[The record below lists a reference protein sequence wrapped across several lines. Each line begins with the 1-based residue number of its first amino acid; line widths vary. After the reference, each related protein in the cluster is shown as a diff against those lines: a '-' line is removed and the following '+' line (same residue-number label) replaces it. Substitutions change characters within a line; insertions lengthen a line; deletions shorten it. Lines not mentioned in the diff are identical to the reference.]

1 MAEGHRRACLA
12 VSRVGLGTKESLPA
26 FCEIFG
32 KLGWGG
38 GDGVKVQGGLRL
50 VWGVFFSSRP
60 ARYFEGGGIWHF
72 YLLMVGICRIT
83 YIMEAIFDHATPLSH
98 CNH

>member
-1 MAEGHRRACLA
+1 MTEGHRGACLA

-38 GDGVKVQGGLRL
+38 GDGVKAQGGLRL

-60 ARYFEGGGIWHF
+60 ARYFEGGVSGTF
-72 YLLMVGICRIT
+72 TYLW
-83 YIMEAIFDHATPLSH
+83 
-98 CNH
+98 

>member
-1 MAEGHRRACLA
+1 MAEGHCRARLA
-12 VSRVGLGTKESLPA
+12 VNSIGLGTQEVLPA

-32 KLGWGG
+32 KLGCGG
-38 GDGVKVQGGLRL
+38 GDRVKFQGGSPIG
-50 VWGVFFSSRP
+50 VGCVFFIRP
-60 ARYFEGGGIWHF
+60 ARYFDGGAIWQF

-98 CNH
+98 CIY